1 MVPVT
6 IIRYACTGV
15 TGVTMCHIRKIWC
28 YFVKPIYPPNL
39 FCQLIILLVWF
50 TLFNNKLSGCKNCV
64 VCFTLNTGQIAHSYI
79 SVTFFMGV
87 SQKENVFGLTIYCWE
102 NFGWLIMDDLGDKLL
117 GEFRPHLRDKLL
129 ENFLECTNWARP
141 VREGGREARSR
152 RVIEKLR
159 EVDKL
164 RPIS

>member
-1 MVPVT
+1 MS
-6 IIRYACTGV
+6 
-15 TGVTMCHIRKIWC
+15 HRKNPML
-28 YFVKPIYPPNL
+28 FVKPIYPPNL
-39 FCQLIILLVWF
+39 FWPTYNIVGLIHC
-50 TLFNNKLSGCKNCV
+50 NNKLSCCKNCV
-64 VCFTLNTGQIAHSYI
+64 VFFTFSTGQIAQPGSKKAHSNRYF
-79 SVTFFMGV
+79 SYFFMDV

-159 EVDKL
+159 EVDKVG
-164 RPIS
+164 PIS